1 MKNIFTIFD
10 NLYEEITSPI
20 RSMFNLWIK
29 DATISGILLVTCA
42 IIAFV
47 WSNISHLSY
56 EQFWKYP
63 FEIGIAGLSLNE
75 PIHFWINDFLMAIF
89 FFLIGL
95 EIKRNIL
102 EGELKNWRNASL
114 PIYAAL
120 GGMVVP
126 AILFY
131 MLNNDS
137 NAANGWGIPMATD
150 IAFSMAVL
158 ALLRTRAPISLKLF
172 LSVFAIADD
181 IGAVIV
187 IAIFYTDTINLMQII
202 VSGLLLFAMLTAS
215 IKLHIKSAWFFGT
228 MAALVWLSILTSG
241 IHTSIAG
248 VLIAMTIPLNMRVD
262 KSTFTNNVQ
271 NILDS
276 FKKDSLS
283 NDTSESDI
291 LSDEQN
297 EHLKRI
303 KSAAS
308 NITSPLIQL
317 EHNLLPLV
325 SFIII
330 PLFAISN
337 AGVYLG
343 HNLSENIFNDV
354 SIGIVLGLVVG
365 KQIGIFGCVWI
376 AVRLGLASLPPS
388 IRWIH
393 IYGVSWLG
401 GIGFTMSL
409 FIINLALS
417 DEQSIIQA
425 KIGVVIA
432 SIIAGIGG
440 FLILRLASTK
450 KETIVQSTEKRIDS
464 HHHS

>member
-1 MKNIFTIFD
+1 MKSFFTILDKVFED
-10 NLYEEITSPI
+10 ITGPI
-20 RSMFNLWIK
+20 KSMFNVWIK
-29 DATISGILLVTCA
+29 DATISGILLVICA

-47 WSNISHLSY
+47 WSNIGHISY
-56 EQFWKYP
+56 EQFWEYH
-63 FEIGIAGLSLNE
+63 FEIGIAGFSLNE

-102 EGELKNWRNASL
+102 EGELKDWRKASL
-114 PIYAAL
+114 PVYAAL
-120 GGMVVP
+120 GGMIVP

-131 MLNNDS
+131 MLNKDS

-150 IAFSMAVL
+150 IAFSIAVL

-172 LSVFAIADD
+172 LSVFAIVDD

-187 IAIFYTDTINLMQII
+187 IAIFYTDTINLVQII
-202 VSGLLLFAMLTAS
+202 VSGLLLITMLAAS
-215 IKLHIKSAWFFGT
+215 IKLHVKSAWFFGT

-262 KSTFTNNVQ
+262 KSTFTTNVQ

-283 NDTSESDI
+283 DNTSDSDI
-291 LSDEQN
+291 LSEEQN
-297 EHLKRI
+297 EHLKRL
-303 KSAAS
+303 KTAAS

-317 EHNLLPLV
+317 EHNLLPIV

-343 HNLSENIFNDV
+343 HNLSENIFNNV
-354 SIGIVLGLVVG
+354 SIGIILGLVVG

-376 AVRLGLASLPPS
+376 AVRLGLASLPPN

-409 FIINLALS
+409 FIIGLALT
-417 DEQSIIQA
+417 DEQSIVQA

-432 SIIAGIGG
+432 SIIAGLGG
-440 FLILRLASTK
+440 YLILRLASPK
-450 KETIVQSTEKRIDS
+450 KEPSPEPTKTIQ
-464 HHHS
+464 

>member
-1 MKNIFTIFD
+1 MKSFFTIIDKLFED
-10 NLYEEITSPI
+10 ITGPI
-20 RSMFNLWIK
+20 KSMFNVWIK
-29 DATISGILLVTCA
+29 DATISGILLVICA
-42 IIAFV
+42 IVAFI
-47 WSNISHLSY
+47 WSNIAHISY
-56 EQFWKYP
+56 EQFWENH
-63 FEIGIAGLSLNE
+63 FEIGIAGFSLNGT
-75 PIHFWINDFLMAIF
+75 IHFWINDFLMAIF

-114 PIYAAL
+114 PVYAAL
-120 GGMVVP
+120 GGMIVP

-131 MLNNDS
+131 ILNKDS

-172 LSVFAIADD
+172 LSVFAIVDD

-187 IAIFYTDTINLMQII
+187 IAIFYTDTINLTQII
-202 VSGLLLFAMLTAS
+202 VSGLLLASMITAS

-228 MAALVWLSILTSG
+228 MAALVWLSVLTSG

-248 VLIAMTIPLNMRVD
+248 VLIAMTIPLNMRVN
-262 KSTFTNNVQ
+262 KAAFATNVQ
-271 NILDS
+271 NILNS
-276 FKKDSLS
+276 FKKESL
-283 NDTSESDI
+283 NDKTSESDI

-297 EHLKRI
+297 EHLKQL
-303 KSAAS
+303 KTAAS

-317 EHNLLPLV
+317 EHNLLPIV

-343 HNLSENIFNDV
+343 HNLSENIFNNV
-354 SIGIVLGLVVG
+354 SIGIILGLVLG

-409 FIINLALS
+409 FIISLALT
-417 DEQSIIQA
+417 DEQSIVQA
-425 KIGVVIA
+425 KIGVVIG

-440 FLILRLASTK
+440 YLILRLASPK
-450 KETIVQSTEKRIDS
+450 KEPSPEPTKTIQ
-464 HHHS
+464 